1 MSRKRVPS
9 MPTNRMLAKQQVA
22 TYAQCLLTAAQE
34 SGRAFEDIED
44 LKSARKAVNR
54 SSQMREFLQDP
65 NVSAE
70 NKSALVKDVF
80 AGMSPEVVSVLAV
93 MAERC
98 ETGLL
103 GRVVTAYEEAVEK
116 ALDLVVVDVTTAVPL
131 DDHLREVISKKLSAD
146 LGCSVRLNER
156 VDRSILGGII
166 MSTHG
171 KRMDASVKTQLGHA
185 RQVLATASTGG
196 EE

>member
-1 MSRKRVPS
+1 
-9 MPTNRMLAKQQVA
+9 MPINRMLAKQQVA
-22 TYAQCLLTAAQE
+22 TYAECLLAAAQE

-44 LKSARKAVNR
+44 LKTARRAVTR

-65 NVSAE
+65 NISAE

-80 AGMSPEVVSVLAV
+80 SGLAPEVVSVVAV

-98 ETGLL
+98 EIGLL
-103 GRVVTAYEEAVEK
+103 GRVATAYEEAAEK
-116 ALDLVVVDVTTAVPL
+116 ALDMVVVDVTTAVPL
-131 DDHLREVISKKLSAD
+131 DDHLRDVISTKLAAD
-146 LGCSVRLNER
+146 LGRSVRLNES
-156 VDRSILGGII
+156 VDPSILGGII

-171 KRMDASVKTQLGHA
+171 KRMDASVKTQLDHA
-185 RQVLATASTGG
+185 RQVLSTASTGG

>member
-1 MSRKRVPS
+1 

-22 TYAQCLLTAAQE
+22 TYAECLLAAAQQA
-34 SGRAFEDIED
+34 GRAFEDIEE

-70 NKSALVKDVF
+70 NKVALVKDVF
-80 AGMSPEVVSVLAV
+80 SGLSPEVVSVVAV

-98 ETGLL
+98 EIGLL
-103 GRVVTAYEEAVEK
+103 GRVATAYEDAAEK
-116 ALDLVVVDVTTAVPL
+116 ALDMVVVDVTTAVPL
-131 DDHLREVISKKLSAD
+131 DDHLRDVISTKLSAD
-146 LGCSVRLNER
+146 LGRSVRLNER

-171 KRMDASVKTQLGHA
+171 KRMDASVQAQLSHA

>member
-1 MSRKRVPS
+1 
-9 MPTNRMLAKQQVA
+9 MPINRMLAKQQVA
-22 TYAQCLLTAAQE
+22 TYAECLLAAAQE

-44 LKSARKAVNR
+44 LKSARRAVTR

-65 NVSAE
+65 NISAE

-80 AGMSPEVVSVLAV
+80 SGLAPEVVSVVAV

-98 ETGLL
+98 EIGLL
-103 GRVVTAYEEAVEK
+103 GRVAT
-116 ALDLVVVDVTTAVPL
+116 DMVVVDVTTAVPL
-131 DDHLREVISKKLSAD
+131 DDHLRDVISTKLAAD
-146 LGCSVRLNER
+146 LGRSVRLNES
-156 VDRSILGGII
+156 VDPSILGGII

-171 KRMDASVKTQLGHA
+171 KRMDASVKTQLDHA
-185 RQVLATASTGG
+185 RQVLSTASTGG